1 MGRIVPYIME
11 NNKCLKPP
19 TRHCL
24 PIFRIFGDSPPT
36 ISISSSSI
44 SELLRV
50 ATEADDFLVGGLNG
64 FAQAV
69 LTQIDEIWRDMAR
82 MEISPV
88 TTSCHEWL
96 VWWFSMLIHHI
107 PSFTYVFTCF
117 YHWSLGPPII
127 FLVIVGPSLS
137 SHEGFQ
143 CIPAML
149 DYQSCSAS
157 GSGFEFDTWIPGDP
171 RRHGYTQ
178 KTMDMMKDAPSFDR
192 SIR

>member
-1 MGRIVPYIME
+1 VT
-11 NNKCLKPP
+11 LHPP
-19 TRHCL
+19 
-24 PIFRIFGDSPPT
+24 SPSPD
-36 ISISSSSI
+36 ISSSSI

-88 TTSCHEWL
+88 ITSCHEWL
-96 VWWFSMLIHHI
+96 VWWFSMLIHHSI
-107 PSFTYVFTCF
+107 IYVRF
-117 YHWSLGPPII
+117 YMFLP
-127 FLVIVGPSLS
+127 LVIRTSHHLFGHRKEPSLS
-137 SHEGFQ
+137 SRHEGFQ

-157 GSGFEFDTWIPGDP
+157 GSGFEFDTWIPRGSQASWLHTKNDGNDE
-171 RRHGYTQ
+171 RCTI
-178 KTMDMMKDAPSFDR
+178 F
-192 SIR
+192 

>member
-1 MGRIVPYIME
+1 MFETTNQTLFTNFSNFRWLSTHHLHLQQLHLRASACRDRGGWLPGRWSE
-11 NNKCLKPP
+11 WL
-19 TRHCL
+19 RA
-24 PIFRIFGDSPPT
+24 GSPDT
-36 ISISSSSI
+36 D
-44 SELLRV
+44 R
-50 ATEADDFLVGGLNG
+50 
-64 FAQAV
+64 
-69 LTQIDEIWRDMAR
+69 RDMAR

-192 SIR
+192 SIRWINVFTKLFLFANC